1 VPCEHKKI
9 FTTTTDQ
16 QQLVKI
22 PIFQG
27 ESRLASENIKLGEI
41 ELYGIRPAPRG
52 TIEIEVI
59 FEIDT
64 DGLLSV
70 TARDVETNL
79 AQNIRIKVSSGYSEE
94 EIQKMKQN
102 LKQG

>member
-1 VPCEHKKI
+1 
-9 FTTTTDQ
+9 
-16 QQLVKI
+16 
-22 PIFQG
+22 
-27 ESRLASENIKLGEI
+27 
-41 ELYGIRPAPRG
+41 
-52 TIEIEVI
+52 
-59 FEIDT
+59 
-64 DGLLSV
+64 V